1 MEKNYNK
8 IIGTNLSRLRKQKK
22 LTQLELAN
30 KFNFSDKTISKW
42 ESGESLPN
50 IEILCKLAEYY
61 SITLNDLIN
70 ENLEVDE
77 IDKIANKDLKTN
89 KIIISLLAISTVW
102 IVTAII
108 YTYVKVNA
116 GHNLWTLFIWAV
128 PVSLIVALIF
138 NSVWGNRITGLFLFS
153 FLLWTTI
160 TAIFI
165 QLLRLVMWPIFII
178 GVPSQIAIILWSRLK
193 TKTIK
198 K

>member
-1 MEKNYNK
+1 MEKDINK
-8 IIGTNLSRLRKQKK
+8 IISTNLSRLRKSKK

-50 IEILCKLAEYY
+50 IEVLCKLAEFYG
-61 SITLNDLIN
+61 ITLNDLIN
-70 ENLEVDE
+70 ENFEVDE

-116 GHNLWTLFIWAV
+116 GHNLWTLFIWAL
-128 PVSLIVALIF
+128 PVSLVVALVF
-138 NSVWGNRITGLFLFS
+138 NSVWGNRKTGLFLFS
-153 FLLWTTI
+153 FLLLTTI
-160 TAIFI
+160 TSIFI

-178 GVPSQIAIILWSRLK
+178 GVPSQIAIILWSGLK
-193 TKTIK
+193 TKTK